1 MMTQQN
7 INVCGGLRI
16 TDELKSVTTKMN
28 VLVKLKVFA
37 NKSNVFIYSEA
48 DARYMWENLHLRNP
62 AAILKC
68 PSYSTL

>member
-48 DARYMWENLHLRNP
+48 DARYM
-62 AAILKC
+62 
-68 PSYSTL
+68 